1 MPKKGLLPIY
11 MDLQLRIQSPS
22 YRKIDAHYLGGDVG
36 IEYIVS
42 YIRLLILE
50 SQEKISAV

>member
-1 MPKKGLLPIY
+1 

-22 YRKIDAHYLGGDVG
+22 YRKIDAHYPGGDVG